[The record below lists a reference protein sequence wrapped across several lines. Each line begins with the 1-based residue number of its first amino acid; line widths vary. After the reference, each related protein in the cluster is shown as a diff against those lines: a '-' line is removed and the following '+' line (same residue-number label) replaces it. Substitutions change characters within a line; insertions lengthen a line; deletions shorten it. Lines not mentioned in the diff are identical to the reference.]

1 MKPNQEAEL
10 IEAINHLAAQVTYNN
25 MIFTEIRN
33 LMNTHEVI
41 YVPDSE
47 STSIH

>member
-1 MKPNQEAEL
+1 MKPDHNAEL
-10 IEAINHLAAQVTYNN
+10 IQAINHLAAQVTYNN

-33 LMNTHEVI
+33 LMDTHDVI
-41 YVPDSE
+41 YVPEFE